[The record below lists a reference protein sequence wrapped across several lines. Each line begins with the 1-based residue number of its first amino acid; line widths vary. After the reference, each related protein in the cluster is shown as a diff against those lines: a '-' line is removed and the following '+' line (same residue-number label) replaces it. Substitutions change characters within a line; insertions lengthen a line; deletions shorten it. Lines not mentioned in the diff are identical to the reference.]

1 MAGAASLGF
10 TLAFSLL
17 AVFVCA
23 FRREAGEKWGA
34 YLACGAL
41 GGTAV
46 ASVLLMA
53 AIFQNDFGL
62 EYVAN
67 YSSKDLD
74 PLYKF
79 SVFWAGQQGSFLLWL
94 LIHALVGGYLACRK
108 KLAPQGMA
116 VYMLLQALLAVLVLG
131 KSPFLPVA
139 ELMED
144 GVGLNPLLQDPWM
157 AIHPPIIFI
166 GYALLA
172 VPFAYGAGAL
182 WQDPKDDGWL
192 KPARKWT
199 LIAWAFLGAGIFI
212 GGYWAYK
219 VLGW

>member
-79 SVFWAGQQGSFLLWL
+79 SVFWAGQPPRLPWTGFAATAAMGKGSRRDIL
-94 LIHALVGGYLACRK
+94 
-108 KLAPQGMA
+108 
-116 VYMLLQALLAVLVLG
+116 
-131 KSPFLPVA
+131 
-139 ELMED
+139 
-144 GVGLNPLLQDPWM
+144 
-157 AIHPPIIFI
+157 
-166 GYALLA
+166 
-172 VPFAYGAGAL
+172 
-182 WQDPKDDGWL
+182 
-192 KPARKWT
+192 PART
-199 LIAWAFLGAGIFI
+199 AGPRQSFR
-212 GGYWAYK
+212 K
-219 VLGW
+219 